1 MIERAAT
8 FRASAIVA
16 VLAIGVVGVLIA
28 GLQPQLLGMMA
39 TEGRLSAARLG
50 VVATVELLAM
60 GLGAGGAG
68 AIVRV
73 NWLRPAGAGAAIVL
87 IITDAVTPLAAGG
100 AIIAVRAAAGLA
112 EGTLIWLAIG
122 FIARTTNPAR
132 WAAIYLMAQTFAQLV
147 IAALF
152 AGSVLPRWGS
162 AGGFALLAATGVI
175 ALAMLPW
182 APRAYARLE
191 DHSASGGLPPMAG
204 VIALAGV
211 LLYLAFVV
219 GVWVYVEPLG
229 RHAGVAPG
237 VVAAAVPVSL
247 AMQVAGAG
255 AAAWLAGRVRPLPV
269 ILAATLLD
277 LVILGVFA
285 DSPGGAAFLIAA
297 AAFGFL
303 WLFVLPFQVPLVIA
317 ADPSRRAAVLI
328 AGAQLIG
335 SSLGPLAASTLVSDA
350 DVRPVLWLGAG
361 CVVASAVLMLLART
375 RQPRP

>member
-73 NWLRPAGAGAAIVL
+73 NWLCPAGAGAAIVL
-87 IITDAVTPLAAGG
+87 IIADAVTPLAAGG

-122 FIARTTNPAR
+122 FIARTANPGR
-132 WAAIYLMAQTFAQLV
+132 WAAIYLMAQTFAQLL

-191 DHSASGGLPPMAG
+191 DDGVSGGRPPIAG
-204 VIALAGV
+204 MIALAGGMVQKLTRNSMASPEV
-211 LLYLAFVV
+211 LGVSSGAILGAMVMFFAVAAPSRIAQLAGSSIGAFLTL
-219 GVWVYVEPLG
+219 WLLAALPYPPLWPILAIAFASAHAG
-229 RHAGVAPG
+229 RH
-237 VVAAAVPVSL
+237 
-247 AMQVAGAG
+247 
-255 AAAWLAGRVRPLPV
+255 R
-269 ILAATLLD
+269 
-277 LVILGVFA
+277 
-285 DSPGGAAFLIAA
+285 
-297 AAFGFL
+297 
-303 WLFVLPFQVPLVIA
+303 
-317 ADPSRRAAVLI
+317 
-328 AGAQLIG
+328 
-335 SSLGPLAASTLVSDA
+335 
-350 DVRPVLWLGAG
+350 
-361 CVVASAVLMLLART
+361 
-375 RQPRP
+375 